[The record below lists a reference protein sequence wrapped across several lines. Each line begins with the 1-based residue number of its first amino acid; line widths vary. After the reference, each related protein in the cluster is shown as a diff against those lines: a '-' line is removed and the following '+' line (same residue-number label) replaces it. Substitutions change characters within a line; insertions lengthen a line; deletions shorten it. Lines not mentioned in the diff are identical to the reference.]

1 MQYFFYNLNNFKY
14 FMENLDKAKLFEL
27 LLLIIKFILSNE
39 KKEIF

>member
-1 MQYFFYNLNNFKY
+1 MIRCRWCNLNNFKY
-14 FMENLDKAKLFEL
+14 FKI

>member
-14 FMENLDKAKLFEL
+14 VKI

>member
-14 FMENLDKAKLFEL
+14 FKI

-39 KKEIF
+39 KKESF